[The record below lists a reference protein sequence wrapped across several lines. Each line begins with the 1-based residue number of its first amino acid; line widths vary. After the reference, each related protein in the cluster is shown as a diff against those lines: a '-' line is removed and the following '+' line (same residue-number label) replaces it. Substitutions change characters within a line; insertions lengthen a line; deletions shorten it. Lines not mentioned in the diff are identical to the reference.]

1 MAKLSRLLDQID
13 AGTILLP
20 EFQRGYVW
28 NRDQVRGLMRSMYLG
43 HPVGSLLLWE
53 TSDPEVSARGSA
65 SGNGTYLMLLDGQQ
79 RITSLYGV
87 VKGHPPGFF
96 EGDDKAFTGLNFNV
110 ESEEFAFYSRNRMA
124 KDPRWVDVTKLFN
137 SNVFHFLAPLAD
149 RYGQEQAAVYLDRL
163 NRLSQII
170 EREFHQE
177 KITGVD
183 KDIEEVVGIFNRVNS
198 GGTKLSK
205 GDLALAQVCAQWPD
219 ARQVMRTTI
228 DRWEES
234 GYKFTLDWLLRAT
247 TAVATGRSQFEHLS
261 KVDSGSSVRPWSAQA
276 PTPTCSEAVS
286 GRWVWTRPC
295 SEEPFLP
302 DHCGTAVGTQ
312 RWPVR

>member
-13 AGTILLP
+13 SGTILLP

-53 TSDPEVSARGSA
+53 TSNADLSARGGA

-87 VKGHPPGFF
+87 IQGHPPGFF
-96 EGDDKAFTGLNFNV
+96 DGDAKAFTDLHFNV
-110 ESEEFAFYSRNRMA
+110 ESEEFLFYAHNRMKGNPLWVNVTELFA
-124 KDPRWVDVTKLFN
+124 KGPVHYMRSLLETSPEKVEL
-137 SNVFHFLAPLAD
+137 
-149 RYGQEQAAVYLDRL
+149 YLERL
-163 NRLSQII
+163 NRLHQIT

-205 GDLALAQVCAQWPD
+205 GDLALAKVCAQWPD
-219 ARQVMRTTI
+219 ARRVMRAAI
-228 DRWEES
+228 DRWQES
-234 GYKFTLDWLLRAT
+234 GYKFSLDWLLRAT
-247 TAVATGRSQFEHLS
+247 TVVATGRSQFEHLG
-261 KVDSGSSVRPWSAQA
+261 KVEPEEFRSALERTSA
-276 PTPTCSEAVS
+276 HTDMFLEAVS
-286 GRWVWTRPC
+286 GR
-295 SEEPFLP
+295 LGL
-302 DHCGTAVGTQ
+302 DHDRVLKSHS
-312 RWPVR
+312 P